1 MTPHRTCR
9 TAMAAGAVLAAALS
23 GPGVAIAQ
31 TIDMSHGGPVEVTA
45 RDGMEWRRN
54 EQMVIANGSARAVRG
69 NVTVTADRLIAHYRR
84 KAATGATGANGA
96 TGATPTGAT
105 PSGATPGATPSGATP
120 GATPSGATPGAS
132 PAGGSGPATPLA
144 GGPATPPAG
153 VPVQGPGSTDADTG
167 SNEIYRLEAEGNV
180 HIFTATD
187 LIVADKAVYDIDQAV
202 LLLTGSAMKL
212 TTPQQVLT
220 ARDSMEYWSAK
231 HMAVGRGMATVTTAD
246 GRRVTGDTLVGYT
259 KVPDAAPG
267 PKPAGAAPAKPGTD
281 PLASSGKLERVEG
294 FGNVEVRTATE
305 VIRAARGVYIPD
317 TGIARLAGS
326 VHLTRGQNQLN
337 GAEAI
342 VNMRTGISTLTQ
354 SPGGRVQGLVIPND
368 PSNPAAP
375 GAPGGAKPKP

>member
-1 MTPHRTCR
+1 MTPLYARPGIR
-9 TAMAAGAVLAAALS
+9 WRAMIVAVGLAAVLSSPDAAMAQA
-23 GPGVAIAQ
+23 
-31 TIDMSHGGPVEVTA
+31 IDMSHGGPVEVTA

-69 NVTVTADRLIAHYRR
+69 DVTVTADRLIARYRR
-84 KAATGATGANGA
+84 KATIGAAPANAAPGV
-96 TGATPTGAT
+96 TPAG
-105 PSGATPGATPSGATP
+105 PF
-120 GATPSGATPGAS
+120 PGAS
-132 PAGGSGPATPLA
+132 ALAATAPAATAPAA
-144 GGPATPPAG
+144 GAA
-153 VPVQGPGSTDADTG
+153 DAETG
-167 SNEIYRLEAEGNV
+167 SNEIYRIEAEGNV

-187 LIVADKAVYDIDQAV
+187 LVVADRAVYDIDQAV

-212 TTPQQVLT
+212 TTPQQVMT

-259 KVPDAAPG
+259 KVPDAAAV
-267 PKPAGAAPAKPGTD
+267 PKPAGAAPAKPGND
-281 PLASSGKLERVEG
+281 PLTSSGKLERVEG

-305 VIRAARGVYIPD
+305 VIRAARGVYVPD

-342 VNMRTGISTLTQ
+342 VNMRTGISTVTQ
-354 SPGGRVQGLVIPND
+354 SPGGRVQGLVV
-368 PSNPAAP
+368 PSDASTPGTPAGP
-375 GAPGGAKPKP
+375 PGGTKPKP